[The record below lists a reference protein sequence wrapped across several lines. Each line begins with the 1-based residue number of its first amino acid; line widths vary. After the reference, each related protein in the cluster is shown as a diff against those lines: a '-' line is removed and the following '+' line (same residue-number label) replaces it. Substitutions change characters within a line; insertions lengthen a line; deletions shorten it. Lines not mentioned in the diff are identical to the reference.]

1 MSTEMIFCS
10 FSLDNCLLP
19 GVLDRIPIMPPMK
32 KKAKHTLTTGPDRTL
47 AAAQSTERPVPA
59 IAARTFG
66 GGIEPSPSEEWLQ
79 SSTGTERSQVT
90 VQPAERHVAAIAVR
104 TFGGGIEPPAVQQCA
119 PLYTNPPSI
128 YHVVSAPS
136 MAATPPSPPLIWP
149 FPLAQL
155 PVTTGHLPISGVQ
168 ITYVDRF
175 LGIQECPDHLFRRLF
190 QPALLTIPVATCSGH
205 SRPVRL
211 QPVPLHYACR
221 HISLGTWMYLMH

>member
-1 MSTEMIFCS
+1 
-10 FSLDNCLLP
+10 
-19 GVLDRIPIMPPMK
+19 MPPVK
-32 KKAKHTLTTGPDRTL
+32 KKAKRVSTTGPERTL
-47 AAAQSTERPVPA
+47 AAVQPTERSVPA

-66 GGIEPSPSEEWLQ
+66 GGIEPSPSEEWQRLN
-79 SSTGTERSQVT
+79 TGSERTQVT
-90 VQPAERHVAAIAVR
+90 VQPAEQPVSTIAVR

-175 LGIQECPDHLFRRLF
+175 LGI
-190 QPALLTIPVATCSGH
+190 
-205 SRPVRL
+205 
-211 QPVPLHYACR
+211 
-221 HISLGTWMYLMH
+221 